1 MVEEKK
7 ITTVQPGDT
16 ILMLVKKMSL
26 GADGNTYVTLGN
38 TDVFKND
45 ATVIL
50 RK

>member
-1 MVEEKK
+1 MTEEKK
-7 ITTVQPGDT
+7 TTTIQPGDT

-26 GADGNTYVTLGN
+26 GADGKTYVTLGN
-38 TDVFKND
+38 GDVFAND